1 MPEIN
6 VGPAPVYL
14 GDPIQSLDS
23 LRQNAG
29 KNRDWRD
36 GLNSLFGNDPMK
48 RPDAI
53 DWKKRF
59 DEGLIENGVVKVTSG
74 DALIGRSQPE
84 LQLAY
89 ETWRQKGLQR
99 QAIPLNAEL
108 QAEGR
113 SPVKIDTNTSSA
125 TLNADARQLT
135 NIVKNRDA
143 LIQMDGGPAAL
154 AALGDNPT
162 NTQILGAISSRQTA
176 IDKPKNDLE
185 TRVQQS
191 NLDTAETNRTN
202 STAQV
207 DIAKDTFNLNKQT
220 TAENQNF
227 REWQAQDQSAYR
239 KFQEAEQTRRL
250 QYDNDNRV
258 ADRTLQMQLAEMNRD
273 ERGEVRREDRRRDS
287 KKDRQLMLLQLINGL
302 KQAGQSFGG

>member
-1 MPEIN
+1 MPQIN

-14 GDPIQSLDS
+14 GDPVQGIES
-23 LRQNAG
+23 LRQNAN

-36 GLNSLFGNDPMK
+36 GLNSIFGNDPMK

-59 DEGLIENGVVKVTSG
+59 EEGLIENGVVKVTAG

-99 QAIPLNAEL
+99 QAIPLNADL
-108 QAEGR
+108 RAEGR
-113 SPVKIDTNTSSA
+113 SPVKIDTDTNSA
-125 TLNADARQLT
+125 TLDADALQLGK
-135 NIVKNRDA
+135 VVENRDI
-143 LIQMDGGPAAL
+143 LLGMDGGAAAY

-162 NTQILGAISSRQTA
+162 SSQILGAISARQSV
-176 IDKPKNDLE
+176 IDAPKVQREKDLFND
-185 TRVQQS
+185 
-191 NLDTAETNRTN
+191 NLETNR
-202 STAQV
+202 STREANTASRELAQ
-207 DIAKDTFNLNKQT
+207 DQFELNRT
-220 TAENQNF
+220 TAAENQNF
-227 REWQAQDQSAYR
+227 RQWQAQDQSAYR

-250 QYDNDNRV
+250 QYDNDNRN
-258 ADRTLQMQLAEMNRD
+258 ADRNLQMQLAEMNRD
-273 ERGEVRREDRRRDS
+273 ERGDVRREERRRDA

-302 KQAGQSFGG
+302 KQVGQGFGG

>member
-1 MPEIN
+1 MPQLN
-6 VGPAPVYL
+6 VGPAPIYL
-14 GDPIQSLDS
+14 GDPVQGIES
-23 LRQNAG
+23 LRQNAN

-36 GLNSLFGNDPMK
+36 GLNSIFGNDPLK

-59 DEGLIENGVVKVTSG
+59 DEGLIENGVVKVTAG

-99 QAIPLNAEL
+99 QAIPLNADL
-108 QAEGR
+108 RAEGR
-113 SPVKIDTNTSSA
+113 SPVKIDTDTNSS
-125 TLNADARQLT
+125 TLEADALQLEK
-135 NIVKNRDA
+135 VVQNRDI
-143 LIQMDGGPAAL
+143 LLGMDKGPAAY

-162 NTQILGAISSRQTA
+162 SSQILGAISATQAA
-176 IDKPKNDLE
+176 IDAPGLKREKELFDDDIKTNKSARAANTAATELAQSRFNLE
-185 TRVQQS
+185 
-191 NLDTAETNRTN
+191 ETN
-202 STAQV
+202 S
-207 DIAKDTFNLNKQT
+207 
-220 TAENQNF
+220 AENQNF

-250 QYDNDNRV
+250 QYDNENRNS
-258 ADRTLQMQLAEMNRD
+258 DRNLQMQLAEMNRD
-273 ERGEVRREDRRRDS
+273 ERGEVRREERRRDA

-302 KQAGQSFGG
+302 KEVGQGFGG